1 MYISRRRTKTYRVE
15 ARRQTMMPAQ
25 MRGELIRS
33 MNAAA
38 PPMTTTVLNCA
49 SAMYP
54 IDVTC
59 GDSGGQRGGKRAR
72 AWASV
77 REHRRMSMC

>member
-1 MYISRRRTKTYRVE
+1 
-15 ARRQTMMPAQ
+15 MMPAQ

-72 AWASV
+72 AWAWAWA
-77 REHRRMSMC
+77 